1 MAALPFGKSREV
13 GRGLGREW
21 FQAPSFKLE
30 GNICF
35 RSARSFGLSQRVAGD
50 WGEERSPLIP
60 IAKWG
65 ENRAIKMAG
74 FEILRKTAMGM
85 IGAQAQ

>member
-50 WGEERSPLIP
+50 WARNGRPLYP
-60 IAKWG
+60 LQNAT
-65 ENRAIKMAG
+65 
-74 FEILRKTAMGM
+74 KTGR
-85 IGAQAQ
+85 